1 MKIYILILILIL
13 LGFVIK
19 KFFKVYIEP
28 MDNLYGKISVI
39 ILNYNRPHNL
49 VESLPILNKYKL
61 IDEIIVLH
69 GDPNFYKDFK
79 YDKVKN
85 IKDFKNNE
93 IYGSSRR
100 FLHSNLV
107 KNNIILFL
115 DDDTLPEEK
124 YVNDIYLKLT
134 SNYKK
139 NTIYG
144 SYRRQCNSSGYNFK
158 SENYDTILTA
168 GLMCK
173 KEIIEIY
180 REKYF
185 DKFKDWFIKY
195 KGNCEDLSLNV
206 FINKYYNEKPQFVS
220 GKIKELDTS
229 NGHSSNSNHNTL
241 RNNFCKKYS

>member
-13 LGFVIK
+13 LGFIIK

-49 VESLPILNKYKL
+49 VDSLPVLNKYKL

-69 GDPNFYKDFK
+69 GDPNFYKDFEH
-79 YDKVKN
+79 DKVIN
-85 IKDFKNNE
+85 IKDFNNNNF
-93 IYGSSRR
+93 YGGARR
-100 FLHSNLV
+100 FLHINSV

-124 YVNDIYLKLT
+124 YINDLYLKLT
-134 SNYKK
+134 SNYEK

-144 SYRRQCNSSGYNFK
+144 SYRRKCDSTGYNTSSK
-158 SENYDTILTA
+158 NYNTILTPT
-168 GLMCK
+168 LMCK
-173 KEIIEIY
+173 KNIIEKYNEIY
-180 REKYF
+180 F
-185 DKFKDWFIKY
+185 NKFKDWFIKY

-206 FINKYYNEKPQFVS
+206 FINKYYNETPEYVP
-220 GKIKELDTS
+220 GKIKELDNKS
-229 NGHSSNSNHNTL
+229 GYSSKKNHYIV

>member
-49 VESLPILNKYKL
+49 VELLPIINKYKL

-100 FLHSNLV
+100 FFYSNSV
-107 KNNIILFL
+107 KNDIILFL

-144 SYRRQCNSSGYNFK
+144 SYRRQCNSNGYK
-158 SENYDTILTA
+158 TKAENYNTILTA

-173 KEIIEIY
+173 KSIIEKY

-206 FINKYYNEKPQFVS
+206 FINKYYNETPQFVS
-220 GKIKELDTS
+220 GKIKELDTN
-229 NGHSSNSNHNTL
+229 NGHSSNSNHYIV